1 MLMLFL
7 SQISTTFVLD
17 ICNARLRRL

>member
-1 MLMLFL
+1 MFMLFL

>member
-1 MLMLFL
+1 MFMLFL
-7 SQISTTFVLD
+7 SQISTIFVLD